1 MDLYASNQYVEQL
14 ELTLRLAEAGSKCEQ
29 TLELAW
35 HLRQRD
41 SQRALNLLDRLEQAS
56 TDAGETCLS
65 KTQRLRG
72 DMIRAEILWLHGELE
87 QAEQLLQTMLQD
99 PDICD
104 DKESYGD
111 THRLLSY
118 VYYDQGRHI
127 ECDIEMAI
135 AIDESSKSE
144 DFVRSRCSAA
154 GLARM
159 ALMRDRRV
167 AKAYFDRHFD
177 MRGGALEFSCG
188 LDALVYDFEGIYH
201 GLDGDYHLAVEWL
214 SKAYTAAV
222 CSGML
227 RRAIVNAAS
236 IGFSYASMNQ
246 MESALDWLQTALSL
260 AKRCG
265 WPPSIGHCLTQL
277 GETLRRMGSFEAAQ
291 TTLNEALEN
300 MQGLT
305 HSRNYALAVCCMAD
319 LAFDRN
325 DYLLAK
331 NLYKQL
337 EGLPGSQEQRDL
349 LEQAE
354 LGQRRCEEK
363 ILEEAA
369 AVVCTST

>member
-14 ELTLRLAEAGSKCEQ
+14 DLAYQQAGDSVGCDL

-41 SQRALNLLDRLEQAS
+41 SQRALQLLAHLEA
-56 TDAGETCLS
+56 
-65 KTQRLRG
+65 KTAELTTTQQFRCG
-72 DMIRAEILWLHGELE
+72 MIRAEILWLHGELE
-87 QAEQLLQTMLQD
+87 QAEQLLQNMLQN
-99 PDICD
+99 PAICD

-177 MRGGALEFSCG
+177 MRVTNLEFSCG

-201 GLDGDYHLAVEWL
+201 GLDGDYTSAIDWL
-214 SKAYTAAV
+214 SKAYTAAL

-227 RRAIVNAAS
+227 RRAILNAAS
-236 IGFSYASMNQ
+236 LGFSYVSLNQ
-246 MESALDWLQTALSL
+246 IDAALDWLQTALSL

-277 GETLRRMGSFEAAQ
+277 GETLRHMGSYEAAQ
-291 TTLNEALEN
+291 ATLNEALDY
-300 MQGLT
+300 MQNLT
-305 HSRNYALAVCCMAD
+305 HSRNYALAICCLAD
-319 LAFDRN
+319 LAYDRC
-325 DYLLAK
+325 DYLLAN
-331 NLYKQL
+331 NLYTQL
-337 EGLPGSQEQRDL
+337 AGLPGSQEQRDL
-349 LEQAE
+349 LDQAE
-354 LGQRRCEEK
+354 NGQQRCQQK
-363 ILEEAA
+363 LTEEAV
-369 AVVCTST
+369 AVVCPSI